1 MKNDVIET
9 ISECERCQKAKTPPT
24 KNKGPLNH
32 LITPKYPFHQLSID
46 FLSIDTRAKT
56 KFKILT
62 CIDEFTKFAFAI
74 PVKTENAKRCAE
86 ALYQQIYTKFGIPTI
101 VHSDRG
107 ATFMSN
113 IMKELNLI
121 LHIKHTVTTAY
132 RPQSNGTCE
141 RVNSTII
148 DRIRTLHPQE
158 KQRWNL
164 HLDSLICAYNTTMHE
179 SIGTSPFYAMYGR
192 HPKTPSD
199 LLIRLPDVEED
210 SKLNSF
216 ADKRQKELRQSYE
229 LMAKNIEKRRKR
241 SKKNYDDKIKK
252 TTVVFNVGDNVLV
265 RKFVRINKVD
275 DRFQAEIHQ
284 VIKQKEDL
292 PLYLV
297 KGLESGTIKTIHRD
311 NLVLFKQNS
320 TNNFVN
326 IEFEN
331 LETWNNMRHKAYA
344 PNEDEEYSIK
354 KHYNSRISIH
364 FGKLIPPIDGETLK
378 IEKATTIEHIQNRL
392 KAFRLDSVQKCV
404 IYIQYDNPIIIK
416 KLLTSI
422 RKEIHHNS
430 WKKLVLST
438 TKHTIYN
445 FLIKEMCTYFPKT
458 PRVQQTT
465 SFSESDD
472 NSHDEYLIVRPDIN
486 EHVNEEIH
494 EPAED
499 DEQNSTADDDPNST
513 DDDED
518 DVQPR
523 YNFRPGRKQPF
534 YLKDYVTF
542 IFIPE

>member
-1 MKNDVIET
+1 M
-9 ISECERCQKAKTPPT
+9 
-24 KNKGPLNH
+24 
-32 LITPKYPFHQLSID
+32 
-46 FLSIDTRAKT
+46 
-56 KFKILT
+56 
-62 CIDEFTKFAFAI
+62 
-74 PVKTENAKRCAE
+74 
-86 ALYQQIYTKFGIPTI
+86 
-101 VHSDRG
+101 
-107 ATFMSN
+107 
-113 IMKELNLI
+113 
-121 LHIKHTVTTAY
+121 
-132 RPQSNGTCE
+132 
-141 RVNSTII
+141 
-148 DRIRTLHPQE
+148 
-158 KQRWNL
+158 
-164 HLDSLICAYNTTMHE
+164 
-179 SIGTSPFYAMYGR
+179 
-192 HPKTPSD
+192 
-199 LLIRLPDVEED
+199 
-210 SKLNSF
+210 
-216 ADKRQKELRQSYE
+216 
-229 LMAKNIEKRRKR
+229 
-241 SKKNYDDKIKK
+241 
-252 TTVVFNVGDNVLV
+252 

-331 LETWNNMRHKAYA
+331 LETWNNMRHKAYD

-472 NSHDEYLIVRPDIN
+472 NSDDEYLIVRPDIN

-542 IFIPE
+542 TFIPE